1 MSNKKEWKDAKVTFL
16 LQNYLLDNFA
26 VLLKFERSEENRSM
40 VNPTI
45 EKRRP
50 SLAILRKKTDA

>member
-1 MSNKKEWKDAKVTFL
+1 MSNKKEWKDAKVTL